1 MARQRKR
8 RDFGSVRQVQ
18 PSGRWQASY
27 LNPQDRTQR
36 INAPTTYA
44 DVGLAETWLND
55 ERRKIELGIWTSPRE
70 REAASVTL
78 EDYGRDWLEHHK
90 IRDSTRS
97 LYRDRLEDH
106 VFPYLGNRRLSSL
119 TTADLRGWYR
129 ERVGNASESSIG
141 NAYTALSSMLSSA
154 LEDEV
159 IDRNPCTL
167 RGVRS
172 TAAKIQTR
180 AMSPREL
187 RLTAEAM
194 RPDYE
199 ALVLIAGWCGLRWG
213 EVVGLRRRDIDL
225 IDGVLSVYEAV
236 SVTRVRRQRDGT
248 RAGQAHKKANFVR
261 GDVKTAG
268 SRRPVDVPPH
278 IIPAIKRHIDTYVD
292 SNVNALLFTAV
303 RSKDRPVSGST
314 FHTWFKA
321 ALSKADVPEMRVH
334 DLRHTAATLAM
345 QTGQASGFDVMSRL
359 GHTSPKTAA
368 RYQHVQRE
376 RQREVAKALSDLAA
390 GEVPDL

>member
-18 PSGRWQASY
+18 PSRRWQASY

-44 DVGLAETWLND
+44 DEGLAETWLND

-70 REAASVTL
+70 REAAAVTL
-78 EDYGRDWLEHHK
+78 EDYGRDWLEHHR

-106 VFPYLGNRRLSSL
+106 VFPYLGDRRLSSL
-119 TTADLRGWYR
+119 TTADIRKWRRDRTGA
-129 ERVGNASESSIG
+129 ASETSIG

-154 LEDEV
+154 VEDEV

-172 TAAKIQTR
+172 TTKKIQTR
-180 AMSPREL
+180 AVSPREL
-187 RLTAEAM
+187 RLTSEAV
-194 RPDYE
+194 RPGFE

-213 EVVGLRRRDIDL
+213 EVVGLRRSDVDL
-225 IDGVLSVYEAV
+225 NDGVLAVYEAI
-236 SVTRVRRQRDGT
+236 SVERGRRQPGGT
-248 RAGQAHKKANFVR
+248 RAGQTHAKAKFVR
-261 GDVKTAG
+261 DDVKTAG
-268 SRRPVDVPPH
+268 SRRTVDVPPH
-278 IIPAIKRHIDTYVD
+278 IIPAIKHHLDTYVENRSD
-292 SNVNALLFTAV
+292 ALLFKSV

-314 FHTWFKA
+314 FHPWFKA
-321 ALSKADVPEMRVH
+321 ALAEAGVPGKSV
-334 DLRHTAATLAM
+334 
-345 QTGQASGFDVMSRL
+345 V
-359 GHTSPKTAA
+359 
-368 RYQHVQRE
+368 
-376 RQREVAKALSDLAA
+376 
-390 GEVPDL
+390 